1 MIHGVALQPPDIQ
14 RIVHHVPPAPGLAGV
29 LADIGAGC
37 WEGVVLTDE
46 LNRVVAAARVDQ
58 SDVTGNI
65 HPGGTQ
71 RHAGHGVFETAK
83 TPVMENVLLVIVPK
97 ALQAHQDQ
105 ICRVDADGAVR
116 RFGNGLRGA
125 FNAGQNSD
133 FRLSVEYLCQHAG
146 QLGKTNAAGNAF
158 AAGLRATGDSWH
170 QCHIHWGSSVGW
182 RRFAVPYSALKC
194 PTIAWACPGILTSS
208 LLISFHAFLFR
219 SNSIVTLKKGQ

>member
-1 MIHGVALQPPDIQ
+1 MRADGEIQAVILLFQLVKGDVAAHVYLRMNLDAKGEDGVDIVVQPLAGQAVAGDAVTHHAAQLLFLFIDGDLMAHQCQIVGGGKTAGAAADNGDGLSCFRGFFRVARSRGVIHGVTLQPSDVQ

-97 ALQAHQDQ
+97 ALQPH
-105 ICRVDADGAVR
+105 
-116 RFGNGLRGA
+116 
-125 FNAGQNSD
+125 
-133 FRLSVEYLCQHAG
+133 
-146 QLGKTNAAGNAF
+146 
-158 AAGLRATGDSWH
+158 
-170 QCHIHWGSSVGW
+170 
-182 RRFAVPYSALKC
+182 
-194 PTIAWACPGILTSS
+194 
-208 LLISFHAFLFR
+208 
-219 SNSIVTLKKGQ
+219 